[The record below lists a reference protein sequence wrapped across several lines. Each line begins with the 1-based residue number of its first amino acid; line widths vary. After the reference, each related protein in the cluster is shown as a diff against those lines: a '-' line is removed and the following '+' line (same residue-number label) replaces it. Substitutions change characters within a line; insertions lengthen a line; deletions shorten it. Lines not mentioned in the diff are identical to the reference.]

1 MTIWGT
7 TTYLQSIHQLPKGA
21 PLSNPRWESGASR
34 YISASSIS
42 SRREQLSI
50 CLPHG
55 ARLATNVEQTPDGS
69 LGLASLGLAS
79 LGRTPP
85 YPYHQLPE
93 RAPLHSDGGSLREPG
108 EEVVYLLSP
117 DFRLGL
123 LKNRASGTAQ
133 PPLRASPLSTSSRRE
148 HLSVTPDGS
157 LGLASLGRTPS
168 YPYHQLPKGAT
179 LSNPR

>member
-34 YISASSIS
+34 YISASSTS
-42 SRREQLSI
+42 SRREQLSV

-69 LGLASLGLAS
+69 LGHANLGHASLGNHATITS
-79 LGRTPP
+79 M
-85 YPYHQLPE
+85 QLPKG
-93 RAPLHSDGGSLREPG
+93 APLYSAGGSLWEPG

-133 PPLRASPLSTSSRRE
+133 PPQRVSPLSTSSRRE
-148 HLSVTPDGS
+148 QLSVTPDDNLGHHNISPIHPPAPEGS
-157 LGLASLGRTPS
+157 NS
-168 YPYHQLPKGAT
+168 Q
-179 LSNPR
+179 